1 MEDLRADTDRNTEY
15 TTEFLKAKCPD
26 FTYIKLLLIIKSA
39 IALASNLM
47 KFDVSKVKD
56 VDLIKRR
63 FNEICLND
71 NSLIP
76 FTVIDSEYNIY
87 LIGYK
92 HYE

>member
-1 MEDLRADTDRNTEY
+1 
-15 TTEFLKAKCPD
+15 
-26 FTYIKLLLIIKSA
+26 
-39 IALASNLM
+39 M

-56 VDLIKRR
+56 VDPIKRR
-63 FNEICLND
+63 FKEICLND